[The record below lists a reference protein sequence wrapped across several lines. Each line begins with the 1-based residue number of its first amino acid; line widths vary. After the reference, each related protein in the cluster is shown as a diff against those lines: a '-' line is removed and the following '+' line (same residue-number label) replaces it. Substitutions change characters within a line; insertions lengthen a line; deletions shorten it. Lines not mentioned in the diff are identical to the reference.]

1 MFVGRC
7 RFTFIRPPS
16 FVFWFSFLVDD
27 ITYQTDGY
35 SFEFFQW
42 PRLELQYVAEQ
53 TRNRSATNTLDSVV
67 VTTVREQAQK
77 RNYRFE

>member
-1 MFVGRC
+1 MLKEQLE
-7 RFTFIRPPS
+7 IQEQ
-16 FVFWFSFLVDD
+16 
-27 ITYQTDGY
+27 IN
-35 SFEFFQW
+35 
-42 PRLELQYVAEQ
+42 RLHAERSKYVAEQ